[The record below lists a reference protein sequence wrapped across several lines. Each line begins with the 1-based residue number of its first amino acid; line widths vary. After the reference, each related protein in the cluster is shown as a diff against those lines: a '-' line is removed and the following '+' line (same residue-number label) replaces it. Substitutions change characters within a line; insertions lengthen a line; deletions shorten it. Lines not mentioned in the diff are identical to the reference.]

1 MYTCSWIWISAETTF
16 TFTQGPVI
24 FAGHEDAIWWT
35 TKLPGPTVL
44 ELPFSYSSLA
54 SSALF
59 FSFSSSFLH
68 TFFFLRPS
76 IATGESKSIHQRSS
90 IRRCLPAVYEPLYLF
105 PPPNLWW
112 RTATRF
118 GQYILWFI
126 HEYVEIIIIEIIW
139 RMRSRLVS
147 CNKSG
152 NVENYYVRRNRKI
165 DRRES
170 NWFHYSSIE
179 DKR

>member
-90 IRRCLPAVYEPLYLF
+90 IRRCLPAVYEPLYLS
-105 PPPNLWW
+105 PPKSMVANRNKIRPVYTLIHTRIRRDNNNRDNL
-112 RTATRF
+112 
-118 GQYILWFI
+118 
-126 HEYVEIIIIEIIW
+126 EDEIA
-139 RMRSRLVS
+139 SGLVQ
-147 CNKSG
+147 
-152 NVENYYVRRNRKI
+152 
-165 DRRES
+165 
-170 NWFHYSSIE
+170 
-179 DKR
+179 